1 MSMGGWEL
9 LIILLIILVIFGSKK
24 LGSIGSDLGNAIKGF
39 RGAMSEE
46 GKISE
51 ETKADSDPATE
62 KTATKPK

>member
-46 GKISE
+46 GKTTE
-51 ETKADSDPATE
+51 ESQAESDPVTE
-62 KTATKPK
+62 ESATKTK

>member
-39 RGAMSEE
+39 RGAMSED
-46 GKISE
+46 GKTTE
-51 ETKADSDPATE
+51 ESKVESDPATE
-62 KTATKPK
+62 ESASKTK